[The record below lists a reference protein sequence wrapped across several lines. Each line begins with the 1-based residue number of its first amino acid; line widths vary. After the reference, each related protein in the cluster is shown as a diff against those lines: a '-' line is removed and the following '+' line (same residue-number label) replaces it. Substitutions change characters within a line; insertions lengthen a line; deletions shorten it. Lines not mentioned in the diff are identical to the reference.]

1 MFWDGNSQSDA
12 QVQYALRDLEQ
23 DDLDKIMAALEVLA
37 RLGWSDD
44 EVCPMSM
51 LCTLQHTAILADT
64 LTAYLK

>member
-1 MFWDGNSQSDA
+1 MFWDGNSQSYV

-44 EVCPMSM
+44 EVCPSSTQS
-51 LCTLQHTAILADT
+51 TLYHTAIIADA
-64 LTAYLK
+64 LTACLE